1 MMHTAT
7 QVFQIDLMH
16 DANARRNDF
25 EFFKRLHPPFEKLI
39 AFGIA
44 LKLFVHIEV
53 QCLLRT
59 LIIDHHRMVDY
70 QINGHERLNLFWVK
84 AHGRNGG
91 AHGSQIGQQRYT
103 SEILQHHA
111 CDHKGN
117 FLCAWRVGLPIG
129 QLRHVLGA
137 NQIAIAMAHDRF
149 EHDANRYR

>member
-16 DANARRNDF
+16 DADARRNDF
-25 EFFKRLHPPFEKLI
+25 EFFEGLHPPFEKLI

-53 QCLLRT
+53 QCLLRA
-59 LIIDHHRMVDY
+59 LIINHHRMVDY
-70 QINGHERLNLFWVK
+70 QIDGHERLNLFWVK
-84 AHGRNGG
+84 AHGRGGG
-91 AHGSQIGQQRYT
+91 AHGSQIGQQRHAC
-103 SEILQHHA
+103 EILQHHA
-111 CDHKGN
+111 CNHKGN

-137 NQIAIAMAHDRF
+137 NQIAITMAHDRF